1 MRKQLSNLF
10 TGFYAHVHVN
20 IESYL
25 ILVYSDTEPLLFL
38 QWESTLMGPIIP
50 AKHLRWVFEKMIQPS
65 LDLIVT
71 EGEVSVNI
79 MFTIEI
85 AKLNLLILCIDHKY
99 CVSVINHDALPFH
112 TNLPNELNKR

>member
-1 MRKQLSNLF
+1 MGVWQCSTFVIRLWSHSMRKQLSNLF

-25 ILVYSDTEPLLFL
+25 ILVYSDTELFYFL

-99 CVSVINHDALPFH
+99 
-112 TNLPNELNKR
+112 